1 MGTAGM
7 PGGTLLLRGHIWLV
21 LIPTVDA
28 KQANV
33 VIMLFFGKHPIGI
46 DSNVPYLNIEFG
58 KIIKC
63 APSNILT

>member
-1 MGTAGM
+1 M
-7 PGGTLLLRGHIWLV
+7 RGHIWLV

-33 VIMLFFGKHPIGI
+33 VIMLFFGIRPIGI
-46 DSNVPYLNIEFG
+46 DSNVPNLNIEFG

-63 APSNILT
+63 APSNILTHINTAYT

>member
-1 MGTAGM
+1 M
-7 PGGTLLLRGHIWLV
+7 

-28 KQANV
+28 KEANV

-46 DSNVPYLNIEFG
+46 DLNVPYLNIEFG

-63 APSNILT
+63 VPSNILTHINTAYT